1 MQNLLDKIKG
11 CLIGGAAGDALG
23 FPVEFLSYS
32 QIERRYGDGGVW
44 AYDTNFDMYRSGKAL
59 VSDDTQMTMMAVFA
73 LTNDVFVGDAYMAW
87 GGYQRRCN
95 PPSRPQDKWQ
105 NKDVDF
111 SSILKYK
118 FITAHRAPGRT
129 CLDAISGG
137 YNVWNESKG
146 CGAVMRAAP
155 YGLIKDYEDGAK
167 AFEDGNLTHK
177 HPIGWMSGVILA
189 RIIHD
194 IVYNNKE
201 LIDAVENNIM
211 YVPDYYL
218 SDTHDIG
225 FHWENFNKEK
235 AIEEFQNLLKL
246 AVKLAYNDRPN
257 VECIKQLGQ
266 GWCGDEALAIAI
278 FSALRFED
286 DFSDAIC
293 CAVNHDGDS
302 DSTGAITG
310 NILGALYGY
319 EAIPDEWKHK
329 LEGHDEILELAT
341 KFYDS
346 IINE

>member
-1 MQNLLDKIKG
+1 MHNLLDKIKG

-32 QIERRYGDGGVW
+32 QIERRYGDGGIW
-44 AYDTNFDMYRSGKAL
+44 TYDTNFDMYRSGKAL

-87 GGYQRRCN
+87 GRYQIREDR
-95 PPSRPQDKWQ
+95 PSFRPQDKWWY
-105 NKDVDF
+105 KDVDF
-111 SSILKYK
+111 FSILKHK

-129 CLDAISGG
+129 CLDAISHE
-137 YNVWNESKG
+137 YKVWNESKG

-155 YGLIKDYEDGAK
+155 YGLIKDYEDGTK
-167 AFEDGNLTHK
+167 AIVDGNLTHK
-177 HPIGWMSGVILA
+177 HPIGWMAGVILA

-194 IVYNNKE
+194 IVYNKKK
-201 LIDAVENNIM
+201 LIDAVEDNIEFVPSAYNRINNR
-211 YVPDYYL
+211 
-218 SDTHDIG
+218 G
-225 FHWENFNKEK
+225 FHWENFNREK

-246 AVKLAYNDRPN
+246 AIKLAYNDRPN

-341 KFYDS
+341 KFHDS
-346 IINE
+346 MKN